1 VGLFDVFST
10 EPAEDA
16 AEARKRGLNA
26 AYDQASREIIAGRN
40 TANDYYGRALAPF
53 QQLYDAGKAGVD
65 AYSDALG
72 LNGAEGNARAAA
84 RFQAGPGYQWSVDQ
98 AIANADRGAAARGA
112 LSSGGTRAAEIGLAS
127 NLANQ
132 EWNNYLNRFSPLTS
146 LAGSSASG
154 ISGVNTS
161 AAGTNYQAGKDLAD
175 YGWKQQTGIGDAQ
188 AAADLAGYN
197 AAQNSWNAIL
207 QGANLGSKLLGFN
220 PGLGGMS
227 GGLGGGIGGGWSNF
241 ASSFGAG
248 NNADTSQVTGLG
260 WYS

>member
-1 VGLFDVFST
+1 MGLFDAFST

-40 TANDYYGRALAPF
+40 TANDYYARALAPY
-53 QQLYDAGKAGVD
+53 QQLYDVGKAGVD

-72 LNGAEGNARAAA
+72 LNGAEGNARAAS
-84 RFQAGPGYQWSVDQ
+84 RFQAGPGYQWMVDQ
-98 AIANADRGAAARGA
+98 AIANADRGAAARGT

-132 EWNNYLNRFSPLTS
+132 EWGNYLNRFSPLTS

-154 ISGVNTS
+154 ISGVNTT

-175 YGWKQQTGIGDAQ
+175 YGWKQQTGIADAQ

-197 AAQNSWNAIL
+197 ASQNAWGAIF
-207 QGANLGSKLLGFN
+207 QGANLGAKLLGF
-220 PGLGGMS
+220 GS
-227 GGLGGGIGGGWSNF
+227 GPGGGFSNF
-241 ASSFGAG
+241 ASSLGGGG
-248 NNADTSQVTGLG
+248 NNADTSRVTGLG